1 MRVLT
6 MAPFTPHTACSPR
19 RRSHHTQVHDWDFF
33 SSDDLIGQA
42 DVPLSGLLEYVD
54 RPRLHLESS

>member
-6 MAPFTPHTACSPR
+6 TAPFTPHR
-19 RRSHHTQVHDWDFF
+19 HSHHTQVHDWDFF

-42 DVPLSGLLEYVD
+42 DVPLSGLLE
-54 RPRLHLESS
+54 

>member
-42 DVPLSGLLEYVD
+42 DVPLSGLLE
-54 RPRLHLESS
+54 